1 MANKINDNKNLMRN
15 VQEACDELDRKEIR
29 NTILQ
34 KQKEDAE
41 YLADITTRA
50 NEELVKEIR
59 DLNLKTGL
67 YGVTKKEFD
76 PRNEYEN
83 CKYIENNN
91 YDHHY
96 NHECCRNNQNNNE
109 CQCNNYDHHHNHEC
123 YHNNQN
129 NNECQCN
136 NCNHIH
142 NNQDVNVRVP
152 FFKEHKSM
160 FLLIVGLV
168 SVLLLATGFTPS
180 GDFWTSIQDQWL
192 TLIADVFKI
201 ILVVISS
208 LLIYFGIKK
217 EK

>member
-83 CKYIENNN
+83 YKHIEN
-91 YDHHY
+91 
-96 NHECCRNNQNNNE
+96 
-109 CQCNNYDHHHNHEC
+109 NNYDHHHNHEC

>member
-91 YDHHY
+91 YDHH
-96 NHECCRNNQNNNE
+96 
-109 CQCNNYDHHHNHEC
+109 HNHEC

-142 NNQDVNVRVP
+142 NNQNNNECQCNNCNCNCNHIHNNQDVNVRVP
-152 FFKEHKSM
+152 FFREHKSM

-180 GDFWTSIQDQWL
+180 GDFWSSIQDQWL

>member
-15 VQEACDELDRKEIR
+15 VQEACDELDRKQIR
-29 NTILQ
+29 KPILQ

-91 YDHHY
+91 YDHHH
-96 NHECCRNNQNNNE
+96 NHECC
-109 CQCNNYDHHHNHEC
+109 C
-123 YHNNQN
+123 NNQN

-142 NNQDVNVRVP
+142 NNQNNNECQCNNCNCNHIHSNQDVNVRVP

>member
-91 YDHHY
+91 YDH
-96 NHECCRNNQNNNE
+96 R
-109 CQCNNYDHHHNHEC
+109 HNHEC

>member
-91 YDHHY
+91 YDHHH
-96 NHECCRNNQNNNE
+96 NHECC
-109 CQCNNYDHHHNHEC
+109 
-123 YHNNQN
+123 HNNQN

>member
-83 CKYIENNN
+83 YKHIENNN
-91 YDHHY
+91 YG
-96 NHECCRNNQNNNE
+96 
-109 CQCNNYDHHHNHEC
+109 

-129 NNECQCN
+129 NNECQCDN
-136 NCNHIH
+136 CNCNCNHIH
-142 NNQDVNVRVP
+142 SNQDVNVRVP

>member
-91 YDHHY
+91 
-96 NHECCRNNQNNNE
+96 C
-109 CQCNNYDHHHNHEC
+109 DHHHNHEC
-123 YHNNQN
+123 CRNNQN

>member
-76 PRNEYEN
+76 PRYEYEN
-83 CKYIENNN
+83 YKHIEN
-91 YDHHY
+91 
-96 NHECCRNNQNNNE
+96 
-109 CQCNNYDHHHNHEC
+109 NNYDHHHNHEC

-160 FLLIVGLV
+160 FL
-168 SVLLLATGFTPS
+168 
-180 GDFWTSIQDQWL
+180 
-192 TLIADVFKI
+192 
-201 ILVVISS
+201 
-208 LLIYFGIKK
+208 
-217 EK
+217 